1 MVQPSGCVGVLL
13 MTARPGMNSPAMSAR
28 DSPSLGREGWRRVLA
43 ISAQEATFARRGFR
57 VTGARTHLEEI
68 GRTFLRGYHTALG
81 SADPSDLAA
90 SLGEVERPLRGFAYE
105 GAAMA
110 LALRDALTP
119 WRRGRLAEFL
129 AGPGAAHVYMVHVG
143 VGWAMARLPWRSP
156 TRPGPPLDP
165 LLAWLAID
173 GYGFHQGY
181 FHPTRFVGDRRRQR
195 RATGYAARVFDQ
207 GLGRSVWFV
216 EGADVTRVADTVAA
230 FTPARQPDLWS
241 GVGLAATYAGGTDA
255 VQLAALRLAAGPHAP
270 HLAQGA
276 AFAAKARQRAG
287 TMTAH
292 TDAAVPV
299 LTGVSAAAA
308 AAVTD
313 RALIDLHGDCNMPAY
328 EAWRRRIRR
337 LLADLGND
345 HVD

>member
-1 MVQPSGCVGVLL
+1 
-13 MTARPGMNSPAMSAR
+13 MTTRPGMNSPAMSVR
-28 DSPSLGREGWRRVLA
+28 GSPPPGREGWRRLLT
-43 ISAQEATFARRGFR
+43 ISAEEATFARRGFR

-68 GRTFLRGYHTALG
+68 GRTFLSGYHAALG
-81 SADPSDLAA
+81 SADPSDLTAR
-90 SLGEVERPLRGFAYE
+90 LGEVARPLRGFAYE

-110 LALRDALTP
+110 LALQDALAP
-119 WRRGRLAEFL
+119 WRRDRLAEFL

-156 TRPGPPLDP
+156 TPPGRPLDP

-181 FHPTRFVGDRRRQR
+181 FHPARFVNDQRRQR
-195 RATGYAARVFDQ
+195 RATGYAARAFDQ

-216 EGADVTRVADTVAA
+216 EGADVALVADTVTA
-230 FTPARQPDLWS
+230 FAPARQPDLWS

-255 VQLAALRLAAGPHAP
+255 AQLAALRLAAGPHAP

-276 AFAAKARQRAG
+276 AFAAKARQHAG

-292 TDAAVPV
+292 TDAAVPA
-299 LTGVSAAAA
+299 LTGVSATAA

-313 RALIDLHGDCNMPAY
+313 RALVDLHRDCNVPAY
-328 EAWRRRIRR
+328 EVWRRRIRR
-337 LLADLGND
+337 LLADVGND